1 MPTPAEHRIIAG
13 DTAIL
18 ARRYAGALYEL
29 AADQKQLDTV
39 TADLRM
45 LRILARESAEFRSI
59 AFNPR
64 LSRTQLMKAMQ
75 EIAKSAKFGALT
87 ANFLMLAAQNR
98 RLDAMEAMADAFL
111 AELAQ
116 KRGEFSAEI
125 RTAYALTPA
134 QQEQLAVQLRALA
147 GGKVHM
153 TVTEDKSLLGG
164 LTVKLGS
171 KLIDASVKSKLA
183 RLERRLK
190 SQSPTPLEGAA

>member
-1 MPTPAEHRIIAG
+1 MPTSQPIIAG

-18 ARRYAGALYEL
+18 ARRYADALYEL
-29 AADQKQLDTV
+29 ASEHKQLDAV
-39 TADLRM
+39 AADLR
-45 LRILARESAEFRSI
+45 LLKILARESAEFHAI
-59 AFNPR
+59 AFSPR
-64 LSRTQLMKAMQ
+64 LSRAQLAKAMQ
-75 EIAKSAKFGALT
+75 EVAKLAKFGALT

-98 RLDAMEAMADAFL
+98 RLAAIEAMADAFL
-111 AELAQ
+111 ATLAA

-125 RTAYALTPA
+125 RTTGPLTPV
-134 QQEQLAVQLRALA
+134 QEEQLAMQLRALA

-164 LTVKLGS
+164 ITVKLGS
-171 KLIDASVKSKLA
+171 KLIDASVKGKLA